1 MLRSTR
7 NFRPINMNEQDVDFP
22 GKRRSIYESKYKSKL
37 SKNLPF
43 LSEN

>member
-1 MLRSTR
+1 
-7 NFRPINMNEQDVDFP
+7 MNEQDIDFP
-22 GKRRSIYESKYKSKL
+22 GKRSICESKYKSKL